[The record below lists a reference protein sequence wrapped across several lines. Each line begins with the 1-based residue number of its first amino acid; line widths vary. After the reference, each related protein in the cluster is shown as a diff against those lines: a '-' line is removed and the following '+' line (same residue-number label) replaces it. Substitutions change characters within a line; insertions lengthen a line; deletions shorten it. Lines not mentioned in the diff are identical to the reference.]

1 VVSKH
6 FQNKARRAYWSVH
19 VEAWQR
25 SGLSRRGYCRQ
36 NGVADHTFKRWV
48 AVLVDAKALQI
59 QRELDA
65 EVRRK
70 RRERRRKGPSHNKR
84 SQAVQAF
91 WAMHIEAMIWSGLSI
106 REYAAG
112 LHLSPYSLRKWRDRI
127 EDGEADPDWRAL
139 LHPSARPKLST
150 GVSSAAREA
159 GVESGLTD
167 ASAATGSHGEH
178 VGRRRFTDQE
188 KRAIVEESE
197 LPGSTAAEV
206 CRRHGIVTSML
217 FRWRVHLGYRKEK
230 VKLATVRAS
239 AACSAD
245 ALVLHDL
252 LPTPDGMAAF
262 ELPCGQRVFAPA
274 GADPEAVRRYVVER
288 ETAS

>member
-1 VVSKH
+1 L
-6 FQNKARRAYWSVH
+6 W
-19 VEAWQR
+19 
-25 SGLSRRGYCRQ
+25 
-36 NGVADHTFKRWV
+36 
-48 AVLVDAKALQI
+48 
-59 QRELDA
+59 
-65 EVRRK
+65 RK

-112 LHLSPYSLRKWRDRI
+112 LYLSPYSLRKWRDRI

-150 GVSSAAREA
+150 GVSSAAKEP
-159 GVESGLTD
+159 GIKSGLTD
-167 ASAATGSHGEH
+167 ASAAPSASDEH
-178 VGRRRFTDQE
+178 VGRRRFTGEE
-188 KRAIVEESE
+188 KHAIVEESE

-217 FRWRVHLGYRKEK
+217 FRWRVQFGYGRKEK

-239 AACSAD
+239 AASSAD

-252 LPTPDGMAAF
+252 LPAPDGMAAF
-262 ELPCGQRVFAPA
+262 ELPGGQRVFAPA

>member
-1 VVSKH
+1 MVSKH

-150 GVSSAAREA
+150 GVSSAAKEP
-159 GVESGLTD
+159 GIKSGLTD
-167 ASAATGSHGEH
+167 ASMAHGEH
-178 VGRRRFTDQE
+178 VGRRRFTGEE

-239 AACSAD
+239 AASSAD

-252 LPTPDGMAAF
+252 LPAPDGMVAF
-262 ELPCGQRVFAPA
+262 ELPGGQRVFAPA

>member
-1 VVSKH
+1 MVSKH

-25 SGLSRRGYCRQ
+25 SGLSRRRYCRV
-36 NGVADHTFKRWV
+36 NGLADHTFKRWV

-150 GVSSAAREA
+150 GVSSAAKEPD
-159 GVESGLTD
+159 VESGLTD
-167 ASAATGSHGEH
+167 ASAAPSASDEH
-178 VGRRRFTDQE
+178 VGRRRFTDEE

-217 FRWRVHLGYRKEK
+217 FRWRVQLGYRKEK
-230 VKLATVRAS
+230 VKLATFRAS
-239 AACSAD
+239 AASSAD

-252 LPTPDGMAAF
+252 LPAPDGMAA
-262 ELPCGQRVFAPA
+262 LNYLADRVFAPA
-274 GADPEAVRRYVVER
+274 GADPEAVRRYVV
-288 ETAS
+288 

>member
-1 VVSKH
+1 MVSKH
-6 FQNKARRAYWSVH
+6 FQNKARRSYWSVH

-36 NGVADHTFKRWV
+36 NGVADPTFKRWI
-48 AVLVDAKALQI
+48 AVLADAKALQI

-70 RRERRRKGPSHNKR
+70 RRERKRKGPSHNKR

-112 LHLSPYSLRKWRDRI
+112 LHLSPCSLRKWRDRI
-127 EDGEADPDWRAL
+127 EDGESDPDWRAL

-150 GVSSAAREA
+150 GVSSAAKEP

-167 ASAATGSHGEH
+167 ASMAHGEH

-188 KRAIVEESE
+188 KRVIVEESE

-217 FRWRVHLGYRKEK
+217 FRWRVQLGYRKEK

-239 AACSAD
+239 AASSAD
-245 ALVLHDL
+245 ALVLQDL
-252 LPTPDGMAAF
+252 LPMPDGMAAF
-262 ELPCGQRVFAPA
+262 DLPDGQRVFAPV
-274 GADPEAVRRYVVER
+274 GADPEEVRRYVVER